1 MSTLNKLEELVGQEH
16 LVKSTENLDFCKQ
29 DENNSRQADNNR
41 IVELVL
47 NVSAMKIRLLS

>member
-29 DENNSRQADNNR
+29 DENDRRQADNNR
-41 IVELVL
+41 IVELVM
-47 NVSAMKIRLLS
+47 NEHGY